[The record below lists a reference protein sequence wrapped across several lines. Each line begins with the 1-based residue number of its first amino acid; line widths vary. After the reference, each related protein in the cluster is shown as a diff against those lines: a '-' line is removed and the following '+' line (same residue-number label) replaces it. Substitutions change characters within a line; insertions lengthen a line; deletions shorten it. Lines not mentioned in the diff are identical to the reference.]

1 MGKPYCCRKEPLIFC
16 FVSNKFCYVSC
27 PKRSRTTKVFKKF
40 DANGDGKLS
49 ATELRD
55 VLEAVAKGEGG
66 QECRGAMQG
75 HRAPTAPAVIYLAS
89 LPSTERSF
97 GWTPHLQWIW
107 NSLTCPTSSRNHP
120 STDRRNAKVGNWNIP
135 KTLHSGSAEHWQKL
149 TMNGAGD
156 LSQQEC
162 QQLMQGLDRDQNG
175 NLAILPIDL
184 KQGEGLVLVL
194 WLLPKVSHSYDNRRV
209 LGSSGEKCPCQRH
222 HNCAVCYISAA
233 VSPYRLALRDRWSL
247 YFSIVFCS
255 NNDLSMPRSNCLEA

>member
-1 MGKPYCCRKEPLIFC
+1 MAMVNSLQQNSEMCWKLWPKARGVRNAGGRCKGIERQLPQLSSTLPH
-16 FVSNKFCYVSC
+16 C
-27 PKRSRTTKVFKKF
+27 PQQREALV
-40 DANGDGKLS
+40 
-49 ATELRD
+49 ELRTCN
-55 VLEAVAKGEGG
+55 EFE
-66 QECRGAMQG
+66 
-75 HRAPTAPAVIYLAS
+75 TAWLA
-89 LPSTERSF
+89 LH
-97 GWTPHLQWIW
+97 HLGI
-107 NSLTCPTSSRNHP
+107 NRNHP

-135 KTLHSGSAEHWQKL
+135 KTLHSGLAEHWQKL

-209 LGSSGEKCPCQRH
+209 LGSSGEKWPCQRH